1 MSLDHSSDSALPIK
15 ISSLT
20 KKYGDM
26 YALDAVDLDIKSGEF
41 LTLLG
46 PSGSGKTTLLMAIAG
61 FNRPDAGSICF
72 AGREMI
78 LHPPHRREVGMVF
91 QSYALFP
98 HMSVAENIAFP
109 LKLRKVAVD
118 ERERR
123 VEEALHT
130 VQLDGLGERNIDQ
143 LSGGQRQRVA
153 LARAFVFRPRILL
166 MDEPLSALDKKLRER
181 MQIELKQLHRQL
193 GVTTV
198 YVTHDQREALT
209 MSDRIAVINHGR
221 LVQVDTPETIYNAP
235 ANAFV
240 ADFIGESTL
249 LPLTPGSGDKL
260 YFEGQ
265 SIANM
270 PAAGSREGRVPEHAR
285 EWALVV
291 RPERLLVLD
300 KTSSPSQPMINGSAF
315 DGIVFAGTIR
325 ESVFQGESAFLIV
338 ALAQGADFRGSS
350 ASVSDTSGVEVAV
363 RFSTGTAANI
373 ENLSNGQKIELGL
386 YRQDVIVIPQEPS

>member
-1 MSLDHSSDSALPIK
+1 MSHDHSSAGALPIQ
-15 ISSLT
+15 ISGLT
-20 KKYGDM
+20 KKYADL
-26 YALDAVDLDIKSGEF
+26 YALNNVDLDIESGEF

-61 FNRPDAGSICF
+61 FNRPDGGSIRF
-72 AGREMI
+72 ADQEMI
-78 LHPPHRREVGMVF
+78 LEPPHRREVGMVF

-98 HMSVAENIAFP
+98 HMTVAENIAFP
-109 LKLRKVAVD
+109 LKLRKVPVD
-118 ERERR
+118 ERARR

-209 MSDRIAVINHGR
+209 MSDRIAVINHGK
-221 LVQVDTPETIYNAP
+221 LVQVDTPENIYNAP

-240 ADFIGESTL
+240 ADFIGESTV
-249 LPLTPGSGDKL
+249 LPLTQQADDQL
-260 YFEGQ
+260 YFADQLIASAPTQHAEGTQ
-265 SIANM
+265 QWS
-270 PAAGSREGRVPEHAR
+270 
-285 EWALVV
+285 LVV
-291 RPERLLVLD
+291 RPERLLILD
-300 KTSSPSQPMINGSAF
+300 NNLSGANVNGKAF
-315 DGIVFAGTIR
+315 DGIVLNGTIR

-338 ALAQGADFRGSS
+338 ALVADQTALAAADQADR
-350 ASVSDTSGVEVAV
+350 AVDVAV
-363 RFSTGTAANI
+363 RFSTGAAANI
-373 ENLSNGQKIELGL
+373 ESLANGQEVALGL
-386 YRQDVIVIPQEPS
+386 HRQDVIVIPQDIE